1 MSASFGLTE
10 PVREYIVAANRAEHP
25 ALLRCREETMASCPL
40 ARMQISPEQGAFLQ
54 MLVRMIHAR
63 RVIEVGV
70 FTGYSSL
77 AIALALQELH
87 GEAAH
92 LLACDVSE
100 EWTSQA
106 RRHWDRAGVGRLIDL
121 ELAPAETTLQR
132 KISHGL
138 LGDYDF
144 AFIDADKTG
153 YDAYYEHCLQ
163 LLRVGGIMV
172 FDNMLWGGDVAD
184 PAATS
189 DDTQALRALA
199 QKAKADPRVDLAFTS
214 VGDGLLICL
223 KRPTSA
229 AVFMP

>member
-1 MSASFGLTE
+1 
-10 PVREYIVAANRAEHP
+10 
-25 ALLRCREETMASCPL
+25 
-40 ARMQISPEQGAFLQ
+40 
-54 MLVRMIHAR
+54 
-63 RVIEVGV
+63 
-70 FTGYSSL
+70 SSL

-106 RRHWDRAGVGRLIDL
+106 RRYWDLAGVGRLIDL
-121 ELAPAETTLQR
+121 ELAPAETTLRR
-132 KISHGL
+132 KISQGL
-138 LGDYDF
+138 PGDYDF

-153 YDAYYEHCLQ
+153 YGAYYEYCLK

-189 DDTQALRALA
+189 ADTQALRALA